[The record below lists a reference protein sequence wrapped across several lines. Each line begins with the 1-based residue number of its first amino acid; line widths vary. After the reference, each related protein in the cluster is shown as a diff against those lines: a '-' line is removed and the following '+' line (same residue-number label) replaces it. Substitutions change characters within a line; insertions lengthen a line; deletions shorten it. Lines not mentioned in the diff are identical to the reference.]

1 MKKRIIRNLF
11 CAVIFASICFGT
23 SQVFATAD
31 LDLKSPTTS
40 KPYLAVMDFV
50 TNGTVTSTTKIV
62 KNVKEAWCQ
71 VDVTNVSGTETLTI
85 SAECSLNDATYGS
98 MSAQWLTKDTNT
110 IDTQFPS
117 TGGTE
122 NAHLFSV
129 NGFWGTHTV
138 TFGGSYPNTVTGSTT
153 FYKLNFPTECYVK
166 IKALLTAG
174 VGAPVSKWRVSFIDA
189 DPFGHNPK
197 NP

>member
-1 MKKRIIRNLF
+1 MKKIFKNLF
-11 CAVIFASICFGT
+11 CAFSFMAICFGA
-23 SQVFATAD
+23 SQAFAVAD
-31 LDLKSPTTS
+31 FDLKSPTTS
-40 KPYLAVMDFV
+40 KPYLGVMDFV
-50 TNGTVTSTTKIV
+50 TSGTTTSTTKII

-71 VDVTNVSGTETLTI
+71 VDVISVAGTETLTI

-98 MSAQWLTKDTNT
+98 MSIQWLAKDTNT
-110 IDTQFPS
+110 IDTQFSS

-138 TFGGSYPNTVTGSTT
+138 TFGGSYPNPVTGSTT
-153 FYKLNFPTECYVK
+153 FYKLKFPTECYVK
-166 IKALLTAG
+166 IKALLTN
-174 VGAPVSKWRVSFIDA
+174 GATGGTVSKYRVSFIDA